1 MNYYE
6 FCTQMEDVCLSLAH
20 LTTSSEIGVLAIF
33 AKASERYAQL
43 RKEVIN
49 ENKVDALALPEELEV
64 LKSAKAY
71 LDRQILKS
79 RSE

>member
-33 AKASERYAQL
+33 AKAAERYAQI

-49 ENKVDALALPEELEV
+49 ENKVDAPALSEELRILE
-64 LKSAKAY
+64 SARAY
-71 LDRQILKS
+71 LERQTLNS
-79 RSE
+79 LGE